1 MMILW
6 ESIESKSIESV
17 AKSEEETSPAHH
29 IEQVG
34 QLQETAHIWVD
45 LDRQVLQLL
54 FCWIDAQHPVG
65 QNLGEVKGSWID
77 LSTLPRSL
85 VDTRPLFLWSNWLK
99 AACKLGSCYCS
110 ICLLFQILL
119 LRVPGILECIPL
131 LGSFHCCS
139 FLKPEKLEHGAHP
152 ATHWG
157 TGQDIAL
164 GQQILGPAGNFQAF
178 LLWPPHRCRE
188 HLFKFYFAKMKG
200 PSSPL
205 PPATYVKLGKKRV
218 YIIES
223 I

>member
-1 MMILW
+1 MNRFRVK
-6 ESIESKSIESV
+6 IEE
-17 AKSEEETSPAHH
+17 EEETSPAHH

-131 LGSFHCCS
+131 SGSFHCCS

-152 ATHWG
+152 ATH
-157 TGQDIAL
+157 
-164 GQQILGPAGNFQAF
+164 
-178 LLWPPHRCRE
+178 
-188 HLFKFYFAKMKG
+188 
-200 PSSPL
+200 
-205 PPATYVKLGKKRV
+205 
-218 YIIES
+218 
-223 I
+223 